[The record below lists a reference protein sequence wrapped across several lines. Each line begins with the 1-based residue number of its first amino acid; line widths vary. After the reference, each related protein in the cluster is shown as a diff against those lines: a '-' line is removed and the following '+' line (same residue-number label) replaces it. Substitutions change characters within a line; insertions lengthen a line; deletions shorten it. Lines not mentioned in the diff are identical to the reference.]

1 MKKILVIFLF
11 PLFLILISY
20 ALVHSFTREELIR
33 FQYNQH
39 DEKIK
44 VFREE
49 TGETEELYFEDYIV
63 GVLAGEMPA
72 NFELEAL
79 KAQAVAARSY
89 ALKKMLSENQ
99 ADYDVIDT
107 VANQVYQDEEELKER
122 WGNDYVSNMNKIKTA
137 VLETKGEY
145 IAYNGEVIEAFFF
158 STSSGKTENSEEVF
172 TSARPYLKSVDSSW
186 DAKVS
191 PVFQVENDM
200 SLHDFYTKLGLPYQD
215 SLQIEVVKQTSTG
228 RMKQVKINGTEM
240 NASDVRQKL
249 NLKSTYFTMEQVGN
263 NVHIQTKGYGH
274 GVGMSQYGAEGM
286 AREGKT
292 YEEIIKHYYQGV
304 EIKKL

>member
-1 MKKILVIFLF
+1 
-11 PLFLILISY
+11 
-20 ALVHSFTREELIR
+20 
-33 FQYNQH
+33 
-39 DEKIK
+39 
-44 VFREE
+44 
-49 TGETEELYFEDYIV
+49 
-63 GVLAGEMPA
+63 MPA

-99 ADYDVIDT
+99 TEYDVIDT

>member
-1 MKKILVIFLF
+1 MKKMIMIFLF

-20 ALVHSFTREELIR
+20 LLVHSFVREELIR
-33 FQYNQH
+33 FHYHQH
-39 DEKIK
+39 DQKIK
-44 VFREE
+44 VFREK
-49 TGETEELYFEDYIV
+49 TGKTEELYFEDYIV

-89 ALKKMLSENQ
+89 ALKKMLSEDE

-191 PVFQVENDM
+191 PVFQVESDM
-200 SLHDFYTKLGLPYQD
+200 SLYDFYTKLGLPYQD
-215 SLQIEVVKQTSTG
+215 SLQVEVVKQTSTG
-228 RMKQVKINGTEM
+228 RMKQVKINGIEM
-240 NASDVRQKL
+240 SANDVYQKL
-249 NLKSTYFTMEQVGN
+249 GLKSTYFKMEQVGN

-292 YEEIIKHYYQGV
+292 YQEIIKHYYQGV

>member
-99 ADYDVIDT
+99 TEYDVIDT
-107 VANQVYQDEEELKER
+107 VANQVYQDEVELKER

-215 SLQIEVVKQTSTG
+215 SLQVEVVKQTSTG